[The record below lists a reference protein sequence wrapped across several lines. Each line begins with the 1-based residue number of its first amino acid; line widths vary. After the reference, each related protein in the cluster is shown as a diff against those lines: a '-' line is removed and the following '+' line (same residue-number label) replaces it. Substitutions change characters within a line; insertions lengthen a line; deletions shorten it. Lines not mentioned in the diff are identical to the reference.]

1 MANKENLGRG
11 LESLLGDAIGI
22 EASEKIMRV
31 NLADIQP
38 NDAQPRKEFVQSQ
51 MDTLISSIQEHG
63 ILQPII
69 VRPTSRGY
77 KIIAGERRWR
87 AATQL
92 GLKEIP
98 TIVKTADSLKTIE
111 LALVENIQR
120 EDLNP
125 MEKATAF
132 SELKINFGL
141 TQEQIATK
149 VGQDRS
155 TVANTIRLLDLPKEI
170 QGLVSR
176 GTISMG
182 HARSLLSLKD
192 REKQIELGER
202 IATDGLSV
210 RDVELIV
217 SDRKDPLP
225 STEEASSGQPK
236 PLVIKSP
243 HILDLEDGLR
253 KIVGTKVSIVEK
265 NGKGRITIEF
275 ADNSQFENIVGK
287 LRAMMKQAS
296 DAPQERTA
304 SSPQKASSS
313 IKTSPAVKK
322 KKKKR
327 KR

>member
-31 NLADIQP
+31 NLVDIQP
-38 NDAQPRKEFVQSQ
+38 NEAQPRKEFAQAQ
-51 MDTLISSIQEHG
+51 METLISSIQEHG

-69 VRPTSRGY
+69 VRPTSKGY

-132 SELKINFGL
+132 SELKTNFGL

-155 TVANTIRLLDLPKEI
+155 TVANTIRLLDLPKEV

-192 REKQIELGER
+192 QEKQIELGKR
-202 IATDGLSV
+202 IAADGLSV

-217 SDRKDPLP
+217 SDKKEPLP
-225 STEEASSGQPK
+225 PAEETSGSHLT
-236 PLVIKSP
+236 PLTTKSP

-287 LRAMMKQAS
+287 LKAMMKNSS
-296 DAPQERTA
+296 DSPHKRTTV
-304 SSPQKASSS
+304 SPGRTSSS
-313 IKTSPAVKK
+313 SKK
-322 KKKKR
+322 KKWKR
-327 KR
+327 

>member
-31 NLADIQP
+31 NLTDIQP
-38 NDAQPRKEFVQSQ
+38 NEAQPRKEFVQSQ
-51 MDTLISSIQEHG
+51 METLISSIQKHG

-69 VRPTSRGY
+69 VRPTSKGY

-125 MEKATAF
+125 MEKATAY

-155 TVANTIRLLDLPKEI
+155 TVANTIRLLDLPKKI

-202 IATDGLSV
+202 IATDELSV
-210 RDVELIV
+210 RDVELIA
-217 SDRKDPLP
+217 SDKKDPLP
-225 STEEASSGQPK
+225 SMEAASGSQPK
-236 PLVIKSP
+236 PLTIKSP

-253 KIVGTKVSIVEK
+253 KIVGTKVSIIEK

-287 LRAMMKQAS
+287 LKAMMKQPS
-296 DAPQERTA
+296 DAPQ
-304 SSPQKASSS
+304 
-313 IKTSPAVKK
+313 
-322 KKKKR
+322 R
-327 KR
+327 KSR

>member
-38 NDAQPRKEFVQSQ
+38 NDVQPRKEFAQSQ

-69 VRPTSRGY
+69 VRPTSKGY

-125 MEKATAF
+125 MEKATAY

-155 TVANTIRLLDLPKEI
+155 TIANTIRLLDLPKEI

-210 RDVELIV
+210 RDVELIA

-225 STEEASSGQPK
+225 SMEAASGSQPK
-236 PLVIKSP
+236 PLTIKSP

-287 LRAMMKQAS
+287 LKAMMKQPS
-296 DAPQERTA
+296 DAPQ
-304 SSPQKASSS
+304 
-313 IKTSPAVKK
+313 
-322 KKKKR
+322 R
-327 KR
+327 KSR

>member
-22 EASEKIMRV
+22 EASEKIMRI
-31 NLADIQP
+31 NLTDIQP
-38 NDAQPRKEFVQSQ
+38 NEAQPRKEFVQSQ
-51 MDTLISSIQEHG
+51 METLISSIQEHG

-69 VRPTSRGY
+69 VRPTSKGY

-87 AATQL
+87 ASTQL

-98 TIVKTADSLKTIE
+98 AIVKTADSLKTIE

-132 SELKINFGL
+132 SELKTNFGL

-155 TVANTIRLLDLPKEI
+155 TVANTIRLLDLPEEV

-192 REKQIELGER
+192 QKKQIALSER
-202 IATDGLSV
+202 IAADDLSV

-217 SDRKDPLP
+217 SGKKDSLP
-225 STEEASSGQPK
+225 STGETSGGRPT
-236 PLVIKSP
+236 PHTAKSP

-253 KIVGTKVSIVEK
+253 RIVGTKVSIVEK

-275 ADNSQFENIVGK
+275 ADNSQFENIVNRLKAVMKHGSDDSRGK
-287 LRAMMKQAS
+287 AS
-296 DAPQERTA
+296 GP
-304 SSPQKASSS
+304 PKNASSS
-313 IKTSPAVKK
+313 A
-322 KKKKR
+322 KKKR
-327 KR
+327 KK

>member
-22 EASEKIMRV
+22 EASEKIIRI
-31 NLADIQP
+31 NPADIQP
-38 NDAQPRKEFVQSQ
+38 NEAQPRKQFIQPQ
-51 MDTLISSIQEHG
+51 METLVSSIQEHG

-69 VRPTSRGY
+69 VRPTSKGY

-92 GLKEIP
+92 GLQEIP
-98 TIVKTADSLKTIE
+98 AIVKTADSLKTIE

-125 MEKATAF
+125 IEKATAF
-132 SELKINFGL
+132 FELKGNFGL
-141 TQEQIATK
+141 TQEQIAIK

-155 TVANTIRLLDLPKEI
+155 TIANTIRLLDLPEEV
-170 QGLVSR
+170 QGFVSR

-192 REKQIELGER
+192 QKRQIALSER
-202 IATDGLSV
+202 IVADDLSV

-217 SDRKDPLP
+217 SGKKNSLP
-225 STEEASSGQPK
+225 STKEPSGGLLAPHTT
-236 PLVIKSP
+236 KSP
-243 HILDLEDGLR
+243 HILELEDGLR
-253 KIVGTKVSIVEK
+253 RIVGTKVSIVEK

-275 ADNSQFENIVGK
+275 ADNSQFEYVVDK
-287 LRAMMKQAS
+287 LKAVMKH
-296 DAPQERTA
+296 
-304 SSPQKASSS
+304 SPDDLHKRVSSS
-313 IKTSPAVKK
+313 LRNASPSN
-322 KKKKR
+322 KKKR
-327 KR
+327 KK

>member
-11 LESLLGDAIGI
+11 LESLLGDAMGI
-22 EASEKIMRV
+22 EASEKIKRI

-38 NDAQPRKEFVQSQ
+38 NEAQPRKQFIQSQ
-51 MDTLISSIQEHG
+51 METLVSSIQEHG

-69 VRPTSRGY
+69 VRPTSKGY

-87 AATQL
+87 ASTQL

-98 TIVKTADSLKTIE
+98 AIVKTADSLKTIE

-132 SELKINFGL
+132 SELKTNFGL

-155 TVANTIRLLDLPKEI
+155 TIANTIRLLDLPEEV
-170 QGLVSR
+170 QGHVSR

-192 REKQIELGER
+192 QKKQIALSEK
-202 IATDGLSV
+202 IVADGLSV

-217 SDRKDPLP
+217 SGKENSLP
-225 STEEASSGQPK
+225 STKEPSGGQLASHTT
-236 PLVIKSP
+236 KSP

-253 KIVGTKVSIVEK
+253 RIVGTKVSIVEK

-275 ADNSQFENIVGK
+275 ADNSQFENIVDK
-287 LRAMMKQAS
+287 LKAMMRQTS
-296 DAPQERTA
+296 DGPHKRVTG
-304 SSPQKASSS
+304 SSRS
-313 IKTSPAVKK
+313 TSPSA
-322 KKKKR
+322 KKKR
-327 KR
+327 KK

>member
-22 EASEKIMRV
+22 EASEKIMRI
-31 NLADIQP
+31 NLRDIQP
-38 NDAQPRKEFVQSQ
+38 NEAQPRKQFVQSH
-51 MDTLISSIQEHG
+51 MEALINSIQEHG

-69 VRPTSRGY
+69 VRPTSKGY

-92 GLKEIP
+92 GLKNVP
-98 TIVKTADSLKTIE
+98 AIVKTADSLKTIE

-155 TVANTIRLLDLPKEI
+155 TIANTIRLLDLPVEV

-192 REKQIELGER
+192 QKKQVELSGR
-202 IATDGLSV
+202 IVADDLSV

-217 SDRKDPLP
+217 SGKKDTLP
-225 STEEASSGQPK
+225 SSEGASGGRTTPHAT
-236 PLVIKSP
+236 KSP
-243 HILDLEDGLR
+243 HILDMEDGLR
-253 KIVGTKVSIVEK
+253 RILGTKVSIAEK
-265 NGKGRITIEF
+265 NGKGKIAIEF
-275 ADNSQFENIVGK
+275 ANNSQFEDIVNRLK
-287 LRAMMKQAS
+287 AVMK
-296 DAPQERTA
+296 
-304 SSPQKASSS
+304 
-313 IKTSPAVKK
+313 
-322 KKKKR
+322 
-327 KR
+327 

>member
-22 EASEKIMRV
+22 EASEKIMRI

-38 NDAQPRKEFVQSQ
+38 NEAQPRKQFVQSQ
-51 MDTLISSIQEHG
+51 METLIGSIQEHG

-69 VRPTSRGY
+69 VRPTSKGY

-92 GLKEIP
+92 RLKEIP
-98 TIVKTADSLKTIE
+98 AIVKKADSLKTIE

-125 MEKATAF
+125 MEKATAY
-132 SELKINFGL
+132 SELKMNFGL

-155 TVANTIRLLDLPKEI
+155 TIANTLRLLDLPAEVR
-170 QGLVSR
+170 GLVSR

-192 REKQIELGER
+192 QERQIEMGER

-210 RDVELIV
+210 RDVELMV
-217 SDRKDPLP
+217 SDKKESLP
-225 STEEASSGQPK
+225 SKKQASDDQPK
-236 PLVIKSP
+236 PLATKSP
-243 HILDLEDGLR
+243 HILDVEDGLSN
-253 KIVGTKVSIVEK
+253 IVVVKVSVLGK

-275 ADNSQFENIVGK
+275 TDNSQFKNIV
-287 LRAMMKQAS
+287 
-296 DAPQERTA
+296 
-304 SSPQKASSS
+304 
-313 IKTSPAVKK
+313 
-322 KKKKR
+322 R
-327 KR
+327 KRNTMMN

>member
-1 MANKENLGRG
+1 MSNKENLGRG

-22 EASEKIMRV
+22 EASEKILRI

-38 NDAQPRKEFVQSQ
+38 NEAQPRKQFGQSQ
-51 MDTLISSIQEHG
+51 METLVGSIQEHG

-69 VRPTSRGY
+69 VRPTSKGY

-87 AATQL
+87 ASKQL

-98 TIVKTADSLKTIE
+98 AIVKTADSLKTIE

-149 VGQDRS
+149 IGQDRS
-155 TVANTIRLLDLPKEI
+155 TIANTIRLLDLPKEV
-170 QGLVSR
+170 QGFVSR

-192 REKQIELGER
+192 QEKQIELGER

-217 SDRKDPLP
+217 SDKKDSLP
-225 STEEASSGQPK
+225 STEETSGGQPK
-236 PLVIKSP
+236 PLTTKSP

-275 ADNSQFENIVGK
+275 ADNNQFENIVNRLK
-287 LRAMMKQAS
+287 AVMKHGS
-296 DAPQERTA
+296 DDSREIVSDSPKRTFPSA
-304 SSPQKASSS
+304 
-313 IKTSPAVKK
+313 

>member
-22 EASEKIMRV
+22 EASEKIMRI

-38 NDAQPRKEFVQSQ
+38 NEAQPRKQFVQSQ
-51 MDTLISSIQEHG
+51 METLIGSIQEHG

-69 VRPTSRGY
+69 VRPTSKGY

-92 GLKEIP
+92 RLKEIP
-98 TIVKTADSLKTIE
+98 AIVKTADSLKTIE

-125 MEKATAF
+125 MEKATAY

-155 TVANTIRLLDLPKEI
+155 TIANTLRLLDLPAEVRS
-170 QGLVSR
+170 LVSR

-192 REKQIELGER
+192 QERQIALGER

-210 RDVELIV
+210 RDVELMV
-217 SDRKDPLP
+217 SDKKDSLP
-225 STEEASSGQPK
+225 SKGQASDDQPK
-236 PLVIKSP
+236 PLATKSP

-253 KIVGTKVSIVEK
+253 NIVGAKVSIVEK
-265 NGKGRITIEF
+265 NGKGRIAIEF
-275 ADNSQFENIVGK
+275 ADNSQFENIVSK
-287 LRAMMKQAS
+287 LKTMMNQSSNDSNKSAS
-296 DAPQERTA
+296 VSPVRTF
-304 SSPQKASSS
+304 SSKM
-313 IKTSPAVKK
+313 
-322 KKKKR
+322 KKR
-327 KR
+327 KDEKL

>member
-1 MANKENLGRG
+1 MANRENLGRG

-38 NDAQPRKEFVQSQ
+38 NEAQPRKEFVQSQ
-51 MDTLISSIQEHG
+51 METLISSIQEHG

-69 VRPTSRGY
+69 VRPTSKGY

-92 GLKEIP
+92 GLKAIP
-98 TIVKTADSLKTIE
+98 AIVKTADSLKTIE

-155 TVANTIRLLDLPKEI
+155 TIANTIRLLDLPKEV

-192 REKQIELGER
+192 QEKQIALGER

-217 SDRKDPLP
+217 SDKKDPLP
-225 STEEASSGQPK
+225 STEEASGSRPT
-236 PLVIKSP
+236 PLTTKSP

-275 ADNSQFENIVGK
+275 ADNSQFENIVDRLK
-287 LRAMMKQAS
+287 AMMKHTS
-296 DAPQERTA
+296 DVSHKKTTG
-304 SSPQKASSS
+304 SSE
-313 IKTSPAVKK
+313 KTSPPVM
-322 KKKKR
+322 KKKR

>member
-38 NDAQPRKEFVQSQ
+38 NEAQPRKEFVQSQ
-51 MDTLISSIQEHG
+51 MENLISSIQEHG

-69 VRPTSRGY
+69 VRPTSKGY

-98 TIVKTADSLKTIE
+98 AIVKTADSLKTIE

-125 MEKATAF
+125 MEKATAY

-155 TVANTIRLLDLPKEI
+155 TVANTIRLLDLPEEV

-192 REKQIELGER
+192 QARQIELGER

-217 SDRKDPLP
+217 SDKKAPLP
-225 STEEASSGQPK
+225 STEEASGSRPK
-236 PLVIKSP
+236 PLTTKSP

-287 LRAMMKQAS
+287 LKTMMKQPSGAS
-296 DAPQERTA
+296 QKIAD
-304 SSPQKASSS
+304 SSLQKANLSR
-313 IKTSPAVKK
+313 KASPAVKK
-322 KKKKR
+322 KKKR

>member
-22 EASEKIMRV
+22 EASEKIMRI
-31 NLADIQP
+31 NLTEIQP
-38 NDAQPRKEFVQSQ
+38 NEAQPRKEFVQSQ
-51 MDTLISSIQEHG
+51 MEALIGSIQEHG

-69 VRPTSRGY
+69 VRPTSKGY

-87 AATQL
+87 AATQI

-98 TIVKTADSLKTIE
+98 AIVKTADSLKTIE

-155 TVANTIRLLDLPKEI
+155 TVANTIRLLDLPGEI

-210 RDVELIV
+210 RDIELIV
-217 SDRKDPLP
+217 SDKKDPLP
-225 STEEASSGQPK
+225 STEAASGGQPK
-236 PLVIKSP
+236 PLTIKSP

-265 NGKGRITIEF
+265 NGKGKITIEF

-287 LRAMMKQAS
+287 LKAMMRQAS
-296 DAPQERTA
+296 DDPNNRVTIT
-304 SSPQKASSS
+304 PKR
-313 IKTSPAVKK
+313 TSPSA

>member
-1 MANKENLGRG
+1 MANKETLGRG

-22 EASEKIMRV
+22 EASEKIIRI
-31 NLADIQP
+31 NPADIQP
-38 NDAQPRKEFVQSQ
+38 NEAQPRKQFIQPQ
-51 MDTLISSIQEHG
+51 METLISSIQEHG

-69 VRPTSRGY
+69 VRPTSKGY

-98 TIVKTADSLKTIE
+98 AIVKTADSLKTIE

-125 MEKATAF
+125 IEKATAF
-132 SELKINFGL
+132 FELKGNFGL

-155 TVANTIRLLDLPKEI
+155 TIANTIRLLDLPEEV
-170 QGLVSR
+170 QEYVSR

-192 REKQIELGER
+192 PIKQKALSEKIVKE
-202 IATDGLSV
+202 DLSV
-210 RDVELIV
+210 REVELIT
-217 SDRKDPLP
+217 SGKKDRADSIKAAKDMKLTPII
-225 STEEASSGQPK
+225 
-236 PLVIKSP
+236 VKSP
-243 HILDLEDGLR
+243 HILDLEDNLR
-253 KIVGTKVSIVEK
+253 RAVGTKVSITER

-275 ADNSQFENIVGK
+275 SNNNQFESIVGK
-287 LRAMMKQAS
+287 IKAMAGS
-296 DAPQERTA
+296 HT
-304 SSPQKASSS
+304 
-313 IKTSPAVKK
+313 
-322 KKKKR
+322 
-327 KR
+327 

>member
-1 MANKENLGRG
+1 MSNKENLGRG

-22 EASEKIMRV
+22 EASEKIIRI
-31 NLADIQP
+31 NPTDIQP
-38 NDAQPRKEFVQSQ
+38 NEAQPRKQFIQPQ
-51 MDTLISSIQEHG
+51 MEALVGSIQEHG

-69 VRPTSRGY
+69 VRPTSKGY

-92 GLKEIP
+92 GLQEIP
-98 TIVKTADSLKTIE
+98 AIVKTADRLKTIE

-125 MEKATAF
+125 IEKATAF
-132 SELKINFGL
+132 FELKGNFGL

-155 TVANTIRLLDLPKEI
+155 TIANTIRLLDLPEEV
-170 QGLVSR
+170 QGFVSR

-192 REKQIELGER
+192 HEKQIELGER

-210 RDVELIV
+210 RDVELMV
-217 SDRKDPLP
+217 SDKKEPLS
-225 STEEASSGQPK
+225 STEEASGSQPK
-236 PLVIKSP
+236 PLATKSP

-275 ADNSQFENIVGK
+275 ADNSQFENIVDK
-287 LRAMMKQAS
+287 LKGVMKH
-296 DAPQERTA
+296 APDG
-304 SSPQKASSS
+304 PQKRVSGSLRNAPPS
-313 IKTSPAVKK
+313 ARE
-322 KKKKR
+322 KR
-327 KR
+327 KK

>member
-31 NLADIQP
+31 NLTDIQP
-38 NDAQPRKEFVQSQ
+38 NEAQPRKEFVQSQ
-51 MDTLISSIQEHG
+51 METLISSIQKHG

-69 VRPTSRGY
+69 VRPTSKGY

-125 MEKATAF
+125 MEKATAY
-132 SELKINFGL
+132 SELKINFAL

-155 TVANTIRLLDLPKEI
+155 TVANTIRLLDLPKKI

-192 REKQIELGER
+192 QEKQIELGER

-225 STEEASSGQPK
+225 SIEEPSGSRPT
-236 PLVIKSP
+236 PLTTKSP
-243 HILDLEDGLR
+243 YILDLEDGLR

-275 ADNSQFENIVGK
+275 ADNSQFENIVGMLK
-287 LRAMMKQAS
+287 AMMKPPG
-296 DAPQERTA
+296 DAPQ
-304 SSPQKASSS
+304 
-313 IKTSPAVKK
+313 KK
-322 KKKKR
+322 SY
-327 KR
+327 

>member
-1 MANKENLGRG
+1 MTKKENLGRG

-22 EASEKIMRV
+22 EASEKIMRL

-38 NDAQPRKEFVQSQ
+38 NEAQPRKQFVQSQ
-51 MDTLISSIQEHG
+51 METLISSIKEHG

-69 VRPTSRGY
+69 VRPTSKGY

-87 AATQL
+87 ASTQL
-92 GLKEIP
+92 GLKQIP
-98 TIVKTADSLKTIE
+98 AIVKTADSLKTIE

-125 MEKATAF
+125 MEKATAY

-141 TQEQIATK
+141 TQEQIAIK

-155 TVANTIRLLDLPKEI
+155 TVANTIRLLDLPKEV
-170 QGLVSR
+170 QGFVSR

-192 REKQIELGER
+192 QEKQIELGEK

-217 SDRKDPLP
+217 SGKKGPLP
-225 STEEASSGQPK
+225 STEETSGGKPK
-236 PLVIKSP
+236 PTSTKSP

-265 NGKGRITIEF
+265 NGKGRISIEF
-275 ADNSQFENIVGK
+275 ADNNQFENIVGK
-287 LRAMMKQAS
+287 LKVMMKQATDSS
-296 DAPQERTA
+296 DKRATV
-304 SSPQKASSS
+304 SPE
-313 IKTSPAVKK
+313 KTSPSAR
-322 KKKKR
+322 KKKR

>member
-1 MANKENLGRG
+1 MTDKENLGRG

-38 NDAQPRKEFVQSQ
+38 NEAQPRKEFVQSQ
-51 MDTLISSIQEHG
+51 METLISSIQEHG

-69 VRPTSRGY
+69 VRPTSKGY

-87 AATQL
+87 ASTQL
-92 GLKEIP
+92 GLNDIP
-98 TIVKTADSLKTIE
+98 AIVKTADSLKTIE

-132 SELKINFGL
+132 SELKTNFGL
-141 TQEQIATK
+141 TQEQIAIK

-155 TVANTIRLLDLPKEI
+155 TIANTIRLLDLPEEV
-170 QGLVSR
+170 QGHVSR

-192 REKQIELGER
+192 QKKQIALSEK
-202 IATDGLSV
+202 IVTDGLSV

-217 SDRKDPLP
+217 SGKENALS
-225 STEEASSGQPK
+225 STKEPTGGQLSPHTT
-236 PLVIKSP
+236 KSP

-253 KIVGTKVSIVEK
+253 RIVGTKVSIVEK

-287 LRAMMKQAS
+287 LKAMMKQ
-296 DAPQERTA
+296 
-304 SSPQKASSS
+304 SSVSPNKRDSVSP
-313 IKTSPAVKK
+313 KRTSPVTK

>member
-22 EASEKIMRV
+22 EASEKIKRI

-38 NDAQPRKEFVQSQ
+38 NEAQPRKQFVQSQ

-92 GLKEIP
+92 ELKEIP
-98 TIVKTADSLKTIE
+98 AIVKTADSLKTIE

-125 MEKATAF
+125 MEKAAAY
-132 SELKINFGL
+132 SELKNNFGL

-155 TVANTIRLLDLPKEI
+155 TIANTIRLLDLPEEV
-170 QGLVSR
+170 QDHVSR

-192 REKQIELGER
+192 QKKQIELSER
-202 IATDGLSV
+202 IAAEDLSV

-217 SDRKDPLP
+217 SDKKEAIP
-225 STEEASSGQPK
+225 SPEEASGGKPK
-236 PLVIKSP
+236 PITTKSP

-253 KIVGTKVSIVEK
+253 RIVGTKVSITEK

-275 ADNSQFENIVGK
+275 ADSSQFENIVGK
-287 LRAMMKQAS
+287 LKAMMNYTS
-296 DAPQERTA
+296 DDPHKSVV
-304 SSPQKASSS
+304 SSPRSVSDH
-313 IKTSPAVKK
+313 TKK

-327 KR
+327 KK

>member
-22 EASEKIMRV
+22 EASEKIMRI

-38 NDAQPRKEFVQSQ
+38 NEAQPRKEFVQSQ

-69 VRPTSRGY
+69 VRPTSKGY

-98 TIVKTADSLKTIE
+98 SIVKTADSLKTIE

-125 MEKATAF
+125 MEKATAY

-155 TVANTIRLLDLPKEI
+155 TVANTIRLLDLPEEI
-170 QGLVSR
+170 QSIVSR

-202 IATDGLSV
+202 IATEGLSV

-217 SDRKDPLP
+217 ADRQAPSPSIEEPSGSRSTPL
-225 STEEASSGQPK
+225 TTK
-236 PLVIKSP
+236 PP

-287 LRAMMKQAS
+287 LKAMMKQPS
-296 DAPQERTA
+296 DGPNKKAT
-304 SSPQKASSS
+304 SSPKS
-313 IKTSPAVKK
+313 TSFSA
-322 KKKKR
+322 KKKR
-327 KR
+327 RKR